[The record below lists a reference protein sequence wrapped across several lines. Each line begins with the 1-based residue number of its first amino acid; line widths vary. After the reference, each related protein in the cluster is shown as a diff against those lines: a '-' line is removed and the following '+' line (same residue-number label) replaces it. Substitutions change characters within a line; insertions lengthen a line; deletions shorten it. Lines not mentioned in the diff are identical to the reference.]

1 MWKWVRSPWFR
12 YGLVLFI
19 LGILAYL
26 LRDNSHFLHEG
37 WVALQDADNRYIAIA
52 VLFTAITMLFQAEM
66 MVSLLRSTGVKCGR
80 GRANALGLAANSWS
94 ATLPGGPAVAAAMI
108 FREQLA
114 WGASTVVASW
124 YMVVSGLLAAAGMAI
139 LGLIA
144 VFFMGASVQ
153 PLTLGASIVGLVA
166 VLYAVSWAARN
177 PATVEAGLL
186 RALRWFNRRT
196 HAPEDRWT
204 DKLSGLRTQLRAV
217 DIPLPDLLLAL
228 LWSTLKWVAEI
239 VCLWACVVAVGGH
252 PDIAGVTLSFLAA
265 KLVGQAQITPGGLG
279 PVDVM
284 LTSTLVAL
292 GEIPTSL
299 AVAAAIVF
307 RMLTFVLLAAVG
319 WVVFLWFWVIRG
331 RNRAKAADGE

>member
-1 MWKWVRSPWFR
+1 MWRWLRSPWVR
-12 YGLVLFI
+12 YGLVVIVLAV
-19 LGILAYL
+19 LAYV
-26 LRDNSHFLHEG
+26 LRDNAHFLREG
-37 WVALQDADNRYIAIA
+37 WVALQRADNRYIAVA
-52 VLFTAITMLFQAEM
+52 VLFTAITMIFQAEM
-66 MVSLLRSTGVKCGR
+66 MVSLLHSTGVPCGR

-108 FREQLA
+108 FREQMA
-114 WGASTVVASW
+114 WGASAVVASW
-124 YMVVSGLLAAAGMAI
+124 YMVVSGLLAAAGMAL

-144 VFFMGASVQ
+144 VFFLGASVK
-153 PLTLGASIVGLVA
+153 PLTLVASIVALVA
-166 VLYAVSWAARN
+166 VLCAVSWAARN
-177 PATVEAGLL
+177 PATVEAKLTS
-186 RALRWFNRRT
+186 ALRWYNRRVGS
-196 HAPEDRWT
+196 PEDRWT

-217 DIPLPDLLLAL
+217 DIPLARLGLAL

-239 VCLWACVVAVGGH
+239 VCLWACVVAVGGE
-252 PDIAGVTLSFLAA
+252 PDVAGVTLSFLAA

-292 GEIPTSL
+292 GGIPMSL

-331 RNRAKAADGE
+331 KNRAVTPPPG

>member
-1 MWKWVRSPWFR
+1 MWSWLRSPWVR
-12 YGLVLFI
+12 YGLVAIVLAC
-19 LGILAYL
+19 LAYA
-26 LRDNSHFLHEG
+26 LRDNAHFLHEG
-37 WVALQDADNRYIAIA
+37 WAALKRADNRYIAVA
-52 VLFTAITMLFQAEM
+52 VLFTAVTMIFQAEM
-66 MVSLLRSTGVKCGR
+66 MVSLLHATGVPCGR

-108 FREQLA
+108 FREQMA
-114 WGASTVVASW
+114 WGASAVVASW
-124 YMVVSGLLAAAGMAI
+124 YMVVSGLLAAAGMAL

-144 VFFMGASVQ
+144 VFFLGASVH
-153 PLTLGASIVGLVA
+153 PVTLGASIAGLAA

-177 PATVEAGLL
+177 PAAVEAWLL
-186 RALRWFNRRT
+186 AALRRFNRLVR
-196 HAPEDRWT
+196 APEDRWT

-217 DIPLPDLLLAL
+217 DIPLSRLVMPLIWA
-228 LWSTLKWVAEI
+228 TLKWVAEI

-252 PDIAGVTLSFLAA
+252 PDVAGVALSFLAA

-292 GEIPTSL
+292 GSIPTSL

-319 WVVFLWFWVIRG
+319 WVVFLWCWVL
-331 RNRAKAADGE
+331 RARTSPESKEKQ